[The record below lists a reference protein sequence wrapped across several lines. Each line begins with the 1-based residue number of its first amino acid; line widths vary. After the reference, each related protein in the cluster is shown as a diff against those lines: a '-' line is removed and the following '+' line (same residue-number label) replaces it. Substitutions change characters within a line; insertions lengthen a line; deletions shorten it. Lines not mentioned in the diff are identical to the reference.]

1 MAKVPFPVGPDH
13 EAVGLTD
20 FTTTNWAWAI
30 PAIPSGFH
38 AGTETV
44 PIKFQHGAHSNL
56 SVSVRCLILLSIYFI
71 YFFIRM
77 DRYVCRF
84 IYVMRTGGR
93 ATHGRVY
100 TYLSICPF
108 VRLSFFY
115 SILQTKISG
124 HFRTDSVSFWPLPPP
139 GVAQSCPSTP
149 VSDRCRDATCRCCGP
164 RQCLFYSGVARTTW
178 RKCCTVCLCFRHTRC
193 RAYLAGLF

>member
-1 MAKVPFPVGPDH
+1 MGHSSLSLGLSRQHRNGADKVP
-13 EAVGLTD
+13 
-20 FTTTNWAWAI
+20 AWC
-30 PAIPSGFH
+30 SW
-38 AGTETV
+38 
-44 PIKFQHGAHSNL
+44 Q
-56 SVSVRCLILLSIYFI
+56 SVRICPLSYFVIYLF
-71 YFFIRM
+71 YLFFYQNGQM

-178 RKCCTVCLCFRHTRC
+178 RKCSTGCLCFRHTRC
-193 RAYLAGLF
+193 RKPHADHLPPPAERIWRGCSDVSPAGSTR